1 MSIID
6 DVGFSLRFLARR
18 PGFTLAAAL
27 ALGIG
32 IGVTIAVFGVFHT
45 MLVRPLPLREP
56 DRIVVVSES
65 HAARGLSGFG
75 CSHRAYTALS
85 GRRDVFS
92 ETTALYSRIANLEAG
107 EERLTVTSW
116 QTNAGFFET
125 LGLRLPLGRG
135 FLPDE
140 TRVGSPAPVV
150 VLGHRLWRQKF
161 GSDAQVIGR
170 VVRVDDVPVTVVGVM
185 PPTEQWLEADL
196 LVPLQPIVTDFQ
208 SRRMLEMI
216 GRLRPGVTTETVAKA
231 LQETAARLA
240 REWPETHAG
249 WALRATPFID
259 TVIGA
264 DARRILLLL
273 GGAVFLVLLIAS
285 ANLASLLLA
294 RAVGRRRELAIQ
306 AALGAGRGD
315 VARRLIT
322 ESLMLALLGAGL
334 GLVLALWCLDLF
346 RAFGAGQLP
355 RIDVAALGWSAMVF
369 AALTALGVGLLTG
382 LVPALQ
388 SAGANLNE
396 ALKEG
401 SGGAQGAP
409 ERQRLRRLLVVV
421 EVALSFALLTGAGLL
436 GRSVIGALQVH
447 PGLEV
452 ADRFAITVNLPP
464 VRYPTGASIID
475 FWMNLFE
482 RLEAVP
488 GLQSAAATSDRWLL
502 AGRRVLEFDVEGGP
516 EETLRVPLAELRTV
530 TPGYFRTL
538 GIPVIEGRVF
548 DDGDRGPADAP
559 PEEQGRFVVVVS
571 KTLAARQWPGE
582 RAVGRRIRPIVGN
595 AMSYWSTV
603 VGIVD
608 DIRQSAL
615 TESPVPTV
623 YLPEYQYAWRRL
635 FLLVHAPFDPDATM
649 PAVRAAINSV
659 DSTLPVDDVVPL
671 EDLKYQSLSLARSVT
686 FVITAFAVIAVL
698 MAGFGV
704 YSLISYSVAC
714 RTQEFGVRVALG
726 ASQRNIL
733 GLVLRQGVRLVLLGE
748 AMGAGLALLFGTLV
762 RSMLFEV
769 SPADPAVFGTVA
781 CFLLLVALAA
791 LIGPAWSAARVEPA
805 RALRAE

>member
-1 MSIID
+1 MSFID
-6 DVGFSLRFLARR
+6 DAGYSLRFLAGR

-27 ALGIG
+27 TLGIG
-32 IGVTIAVFGVFHT
+32 IGVNIAVFGVFHT
-45 MLVRPLPLREP
+45 MLVRPLPLHEP
-56 DRIVVVSES
+56 DRIVVVSEA
-65 HAARGLSGFG
+65 HAARGRSGSG
-75 CSHRAYTALS
+75 CSQRAFTALA
-85 GRRDVFS
+85 GRQDVFS
-92 ETTALYSRIANLEAG
+92 KMTAIYSRIANLEAG
-107 EERLTVTSW
+107 EEPATVTSF
-116 QTNAGFFET
+116 QISAGFFET

-135 FLPDE
+135 FLPEE
-140 TRVGSPAPVV
+140 TRVGSPAPVL
-150 VLGHRLWRQKF
+150 VLGDRLWRQRF
-161 GSDAQVIGR
+161 GMDAQVIGR
-170 VVRVDDVPVTVVGVM
+170 TVRVDDVPVTVVGVM

-208 SRRMLEMI
+208 SRRMLEVI
-216 GRLRPGVTTETVAKA
+216 GRLRPGVTAGMV
-231 LQETAARLA
+231 ETALKDTAEKLG

-259 TVIGA
+259 TIIGA
-264 DARRILLLL
+264 NARRVLLLL

-285 ANLASLLLA
+285 ANLASLLFA

-306 AALGAGRGD
+306 TALGAGRRD
-315 VARRLIT
+315 LARRLIT
-322 ESLMLALLGAGL
+322 ESVMLALLGAGL
-334 GLVLALWCLDLF
+334 GLVLALWCLDVF
-346 RAFGAGQLP
+346 RVFGAGQLP
-355 RIDVAALGWSAMVF
+355 RIDVAVLGWQATAF
-369 AALTALGVGLLTG
+369 AGLTALGVGLFTG

-388 SAGANLNE
+388 SAGANFHE

-401 SGGAQGAP
+401 GSSAQGAP
-409 ERQRLRRLLVVV
+409 DRQKLRRLLVVV
-421 EVALSFALLTGAGLL
+421 EVALSYALLTSAGLL
-436 GRSVIGALQVH
+436 ARSVLGALQVD

-452 ADRFAITVNLPP
+452 ADRFALTVNLPP

-482 RLEAVP
+482 RLKAVP
-488 GLQSAAATSDRWLL
+488 GLQNAAATSDRWLL
-502 AGRRVLEFDVEGGP
+502 AGRRVVEYDVDGGP
-516 EETLRVPLAELRTV
+516 EEALRVPVAELRTV

-538 GIPVIEGRVF
+538 GIPVLEGRVF

-559 PEEQGRFVVVVS
+559 PEKQGRFVVVVS

-595 AMSYWSTV
+595 AMNYWSTV

-635 FLLVHAPFDPDATM
+635 FLLVHAPTDPGATL
-649 PAVRAAINSV
+649 PAIRAAINSV
-659 DSTLPVDDVVPL
+659 DPTLPVDDVVPL
-671 EDLKYQSLSLARSVT
+671 EDLKYESLSLARSVT
-686 FVITAFAVIAVL
+686 FVISAFAVIAAM

-704 YSLISYSVAC
+704 YSLIAYFVAC
-714 RTQEFGVRVALG
+714 RTQEFGVRIAIG
-726 ASQRNIL
+726 AGRKDIL
-733 GLVLRQGVRLVLLGE
+733 GLVLRQGVRLVLMGE
-748 AMGAGLALLFGTLV
+748 ALGAGLALLFGTLV

-769 SPADPAVFGTVA
+769 SPADPAVYGAVA
-781 CFLLLVALAA
+781 GFLLLVALAA

-805 RALRAE
+805 SALRAE